1 MNVKKY
7 FSIVLVAVLACAA
20 VFGGILLARFMVTPF
35 KAGEHGNAIY
45 PVENNK
51 INILIVGK
59 DSVAVN
65 TDTILVA
72 TLHQDDGN
80 VSIMSVPRDTK
91 ATING
96 INMKINAVYGYA
108 QMKGIK
114 DEELLI
120 NTVTD
125 ITGIKINYYAIIDL
139 VAFRD
144 IVDALG
150 GVDYDVARDYDYDDP
165 YQDLHIH
172 LKKGYQKL
180 HGEDA
185 EGLVRF
191 RADYPRADLERVE
204 VQQSFIRELIK
215 QKLNVRYIAKIPKVY
230 RTVVNNVISNLTVDD
245 VVEFAR
251 AAKSSDESIHTFTM
265 PNTLSGSYVVPDE
278 AELASLIE
286 ESF

>member
-35 KAGEHGNAIY
+35 EVGEHGNALY

-72 TLHQDDGN
+72 TLHQDDGS

-108 QMKGIK
+108 QMKGVK

-125 ITGIKINYYAIIDL
+125 ITGIKINYYAVIDL

-150 GVDYDVARDYDYDDP
+150 GVNYDVLRDYDYDDP

-172 LKKGYQKL
+172 LEKGYQTL
-180 HGEDA
+180 YGEDA

-204 VQQSFIRELIK
+204 VQQDFIRELIK
-215 QKLNVRYIAKIPKVY
+215 QKLNVRYIAKIPRVY
-230 RTVVNNVISNLTVDD
+230 KTVVNNVISNLTVDD

-251 AAKSSDESIHTFTM
+251 AAKSSDESINTFTM
-265 PNTLSGSYVVPDE
+265 PNTLSGSYVVPDG
-278 AELASLIE
+278 AELARLIE

>member
-1 MNVKKY
+1 MNIKKY
-7 FSIVLVAVLACAA
+7 FSIVLTAVLACVA
-20 VFGGILLARFMVTPF
+20 VFCGILLARFMVSPF

-45 PVENNK
+45 PVEGDK
-51 INILIVGK
+51 VNILVIGK

-72 TLHQDDGN
+72 TLHTDTGDI
-80 VSIMSVPRDTK
+80 SLMSVPRDTK

-96 INMKINAVYGYA
+96 VNMKINAVYGYA
-108 QMKGIK
+108 QMKGVK

-120 NTVTD
+120 NTVSD

-139 VAFRD
+139 TAFRD

-150 GVDYDVARDYDYDDP
+150 GVDYDVKRDYDYDDP

-172 LKKGYQKL
+172 LKKGYQTL
-180 HGEDA
+180 YGEDA

-204 VQQSFIRELIK
+204 VQQDFIRELIK
-215 QKLNVRYIAKIPKVY
+215 QKLNVKYIAKIPTVY
-230 RTVVNNVISNLTVDD
+230 RTVVDNVISNLAVDD
-245 VVEFAR
+245 VVDFAR
-251 AAKSSDESIHTFTM
+251 AAKSSDENIHTYTM
-265 PNTLSGSYVVPDE
+265 PNTLSGSYVVPDTS
-278 AELASLIE
+278 ELAALIE
-286 ESF
+286 EKF